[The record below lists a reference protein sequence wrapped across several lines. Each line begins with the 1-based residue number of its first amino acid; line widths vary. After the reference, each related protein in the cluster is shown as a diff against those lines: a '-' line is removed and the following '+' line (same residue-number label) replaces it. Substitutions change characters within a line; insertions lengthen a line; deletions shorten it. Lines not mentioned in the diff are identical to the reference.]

1 MSLTTSSGG
10 GSGSG
15 SGEVKTDMATPTAA
29 PVRASSPDAMS
40 LTTSS
45 VLSPSATSSDNGA
58 ATMSTS
64 TSSLTS
70 ASMVSATIQA
80 HTTTCRAVEASFK
93 HVMKAAANAALD
105 PSFMLLHE
113 SARYRLVEVI
123 GKGSYGVVY
132 GAVDLVTGK
141 SVAIKKI
148 KDAFRNP
155 ADAARILRELMILR
169 MCKQQDIVELK
180 HVCVPLDR
188 LQYNDVWMIFERL
201 ESDLHNVIQA
211 NERLSVNHLRVMMY
225 QMLRGLASMHR
236 MGIVH
241 RDLKPKNILA
251 MSSCKLKIADLG
263 LARVLGVQESC
274 VGWTDY
280 VATRWY
286 RPPELL
292 GCFSGVYTPS
302 VDVWSM
308 GCIFAEMML
317 RRPVLPGK
325 SAVQQLALIVELIG
339 NPTREELDS
348 IPNPRARAF
357 LKGLA
362 PVVPRWDSVFAA
374 CDPEAVDL
382 LRGLLTFDP
391 ARRLT
396 AEQALA
402 HPFFRTLPLPDIA
415 PAGINLKAFMPD
427 DRALARMSATDLRRL
442 VHNEAT
448 LYNPAYT
455 FLKHYFGI

>member
-1 MSLTTSSGG
+1 
-10 GSGSG
+10 
-15 SGEVKTDMATPTAA
+15 
-29 PVRASSPDAMS
+29 MS

-45 VLSPSATSSDNGA
+45 VLSSPSATSSDNGA
-58 ATMSTS
+58 GTMSTS

-70 ASMVSATIQA
+70 ASMTATIQA
-80 HTTTCRAVEASFK
+80 TSSMIQATSSMIQATSSTIQATCRAVEASYN

-113 SARYRLVEVI
+113 STRYQLVDVI

-132 GAVDLVTGK
+132 GAVDLTTGK
-141 SVAIKKI
+141 PVAIKKI
-148 KDAFRNP
+148 KDVFRNP

-169 MCKQQDIVELK
+169 LCKQQDIVELK

-188 LQYNDVWMIFERL
+188 LRYNDVWMIFERL
-201 ESDLHNVIQA
+201 DSDLHTVIQV
-211 NERLSVNHLRVMMY
+211 NELLSVNHLRVMMY

-292 GCFSGVYTPS
+292 GSFSGVYTPS

-325 SAVQQLALIVELIG
+325 SAVQQLVFIVELIG
-339 NPTREELDS
+339 KPTREELDS

-362 PVVPRWDSVFAA
+362 PVVPLWDSVFAA

-415 PAGINLKAFMPD
+415 PAGNNIKALMPD
-427 DRALARMSATDLRRL
+427 DRALARMSTTDLRRL

-455 FLKHYFGI
+455 ILKHYFGI